1 VNWQE
6 HYDETLDIPMIHVSG
21 WYDSYAGGT
30 LQNYVELSKRKTS
43 PICLLMGPW
52 THGGNTRSY
61 AGDVE
66 FGPEAARADFP
77 REFHLRWFDRF
88 LRRRGRWR
96 RSRSVSFDGHGGRA

>member
-1 VNWQE
+1 MS
-6 HYDETLDIPMIHVSG
+6 PVSG
-21 WYDSYAGGT
+21 WYDPYAGGT
-30 LQNYVELSKRKTS
+30 IQNFVALSKRKTS
-43 PICLLMGPW
+43 PIYLLMGPW

-88 LRRRGRWR
+88 LKGVEAAAEEPVRIFLLGTG
-96 RSRSVSFDGHGGRA
+96 DGHKA